1 MTGPAQDGY
10 RLLCALLLGAGLGIF
25 YGFLRPLRPRHTVL
39 SDLLFLPAMG
49 YAWLYLGFA
58 VCRGDIRLG
67 YCMGLILG
75 GCIWEFTLGR
85 WLRPVFF
92 GFWHGIS
99 RILHGF
105 WVFCKKILKKFRKIV
120 NFLFSRREKWFTIRN
135 THRRKRRRET
145 GGMDRGKEKE
155 PV

>member
-75 GCIWEFTLGR
+75 GSIWEFTLGR

-99 RILHGF
+99 RILHG
-105 WVFCKKILKKFRKIV
+105 ILDCFKKF
-120 NFLFSRREKWFTIRN
+120 
-135 THRRKRRRET
+135 
-145 GGMDRGKEKE
+145 
-155 PV
+155 